1 MSGNVIETKRRG
13 LTLPI
18 AFVFA
23 IASTAGCGGS
33 NATGSTTTTA
43 SRDPLARASV
53 DILSRE
59 ACPRLL
65 VRTFAL
71 DAPKTSQ
78 PLVSGKLWVRR
89 CETRVTDHGSLY
101 VDVDVLGWQWADE
114 SSWGFG
120 VSEYVYFTA
129 AVRAELTSWVD
140 ETPALHVR
148 SLGTP
153 RVTVNEIGRVSARA
167 ESFASTIFGVAS
179 SIVGKGPNALATA
192 AFRDRVRA
200 LIEERAKSGIAIALG
215 EATVPGQPSSSR
227 AAALL
232 DETEWLHADGALL
245 SGSYEP
251 GIDTE
256 LRWRWGDGASD
267 GGDVLVRPVCV
278 DEAIALV
285 DSVIAEGR
293 ADPRSPTPPQNVV
306 RLSRA
311 RDREGVVKLPAMA
324 CRWMLV
330 AGSDA
335 KDARIALSLGQTSS
349 AGDQAKAFSTAK
361 KRWTRATV
369 IGFELDAASA
379 SNPRSTSS
387 SEQQLIALK
396 VGPSEASLRS
406 LGQPLAASRSS
417 PAIWLVSDPFEIDLG
432 AQGDALIVTLTALE
446 PKSRSILSGAVTYE
460 EAVIGRA
467 RVAASHE
474 QREERTVPIERAGRT
489 VGSLRVN
496 LETIAVTR

>member
-13 LTLPI
+13 VALLFMFALTI
-18 AFVFA
+18 
-23 IASTAGCGGS
+23 SAGCGGA
-33 NATGSTTTTA
+33 NAASSTTTTA
-43 SRDPLARASV
+43 SPDPLARASV

-65 VRTFAL
+65 VRTFSL
-71 DAPKTSQ
+71 DAPKTSP

-89 CETRVTDHGSLY
+89 CEARVTDRGSLH

-192 AFRDRVRA
+192 AFRDRVRD

-256 LRWRWGDGASD
+256 LRWRWGDGAPD

-285 DSVIAEGR
+285 DSVVARGR
-293 ADPRSPTPPQNVV
+293 ANPQSPAAPQNVV
-306 RLSRA
+306 RLTRA
-311 RDREGVVKLPAMA
+311 RDREGVVKLPAMP

-335 KDARIALSLGQTSS
+335 KDTRISLSLGQASSTS
-349 AGDQAKAFSTAK
+349 DQAKAFSTTK
-361 KRWTRATV
+361 KRWMRATV
-369 IGFELDAASA
+369 IGFELDAS
-379 SNPRSTSS
+379 SSTQSGSS

-417 PAIWLVSDPFEIDLG
+417 PAIWLVSDPFEIDL
-432 AQGDALIVTLTALE
+432 AARNDTLLVTLTALE

-460 EAVIGRA
+460 ETVIGSA
-467 RVAASHE
+467 RIAASPQ
-474 QREERTVPIERAGRT
+474 QREERTVPIERAGQK
-489 VGSLRVN
+489 VGSLRVD